1 MFKFYSPNDS
11 TYQFI
16 LQAIIKE
23 KYSQAILSDDWSD
36 YDYVYNVYYN
46 YKHIGGNA
54 AYINQ
59 IINDYGRQY
68 AKALHETQYIE
79 SNISVFDDVNHGT
92 ESVENSKLNYENIN
106 VKPKTFESMTYEQK
120 MKAVNKEIDDLLD
133 YIERNKQAKYR
144 KYKEYYNGF

>member
-11 TYQFI
+11 NYQLI

-46 YKHIGGNA
+46 YKHNGGNA
-54 AYINQ
+54 AYIDQ

-68 AKALHETQYIE
+68 AKALYETQYTE
-79 SNISVFDDVNHGT
+79 NNTSISDKASHST
-92 ESVENSKLNYENIN
+92 KPVENFELNYENIN
-106 VKPKTFESMTYEQK
+106 VKPKTFESMIYEQK
-120 MKAVNKEIDDLLD
+120 IKAANKEIDDLLD

-144 KYKEYYNGF
+144 KYKEYYDGF